1 MSLTSMRWLAWVTDT
16 CFKEYPMKLTFNV
29 TGREATPMLKRPSKS
44 VMTPFVVPSTVT
56 LAENIGSPVS
66 PSTTLPTNWIWACAP
81 KAKAHRKQ
89 RVHTRLSWW
98 IEKSEKRT
106 MAGV

>member
-1 MSLTSMRWLAWVTDT
+1 MSLTSMRWLAWVTAT

-29 TGREATPMLKRPSKS
+29 TGREATPILKRPSKS

-66 PSTTLPTNWIWACAP
+66 PSNTFPTSWIWACAP
-81 KAKAHRKQ
+81 KAKTHNKQ
-89 RVHTRLSWW
+89 RVKACFSGWA
-98 IEKSEKRT
+98 EKSVKRA